1 MIDTLERTVTKPAL
15 DVCAALQDAGYEAY
29 VVGGCVRDAL
39 LGRDVNDWDVT
50 TDALPEQVQKVF
62 RRTIPTGIQ
71 HGTVTVL
78 IGREHIEV
86 TTFRGEGAYTDA
98 RRPDSVTFGV
108 PLRED
113 LARRDF
119 VINAMAYDPR
129 RKRLVDPF
137 GGQADLEAGVL
148 RAVGEASERFT
159 EDGLRIMRA
168 VRFVATLELVLDA
181 DTEAA
186 IPAALPSLAKVSAE
200 RVRDELLE
208 LLGAREPTRG
218 LVVAERTGVLDLVL
232 PERTAPLAVVDA
244 MRPDPI
250 ARLAALVSGLDRAG
264 AAAVG
269 RRLKLSNLERERV
282 AHLVGEHRVDYA
294 ATWTDADVR
303 RWVAAAKREH
313 VADILDVRA
322 AVAEEVAELRARAA
336 AVIDRKDPLYANEL
350 AVTGQDVIATLGI
363 APGPE
368 VGRILGELLEVV
380 LEEPAANSRDG
391 LLGRLSGET

>member
-1 MIDTLERTVTKPAL
+1 VIDTLERTVTKPAL

-200 RVRDELLE
+200 RVRDELLG

-380 LEEPAANSRDG
+380 LEEPAANTRDG

>member
-200 RVRDELLE
+200 RVRDELLG

-380 LEEPAANSRDG
+380 LEEPAANTRDG

>member
-250 ARLAALVSGLDRAG
+250 ARLAALVSGLDRAS

-380 LEEPAANSRDG
+380 LEEPAANTRDG

>member
-1 MIDTLERTVTKPAL
+1 VIDTLERTVTKPAL

-250 ARLAALVSGLDRAG
+250 ARLAALVSGLDRAS

-380 LEEPAANSRDG
+380 LEEPAANTRDG

>member
-1 MIDTLERTVTKPAL
+1 
-15 DVCAALQDAGYEAY
+15 
-29 VVGGCVRDAL
+29 
-39 LGRDVNDWDVT
+39 
-50 TDALPEQVQKVF
+50 
-62 RRTIPTGIQ
+62 
-71 HGTVTVL
+71 
-78 IGREHIEV
+78 
-86 TTFRGEGAYTDA
+86 
-98 RRPDSVTFGV
+98 V

-250 ARLAALVSGLDRAG
+250 ARLAALVSGLDRAS

>member
-1 MIDTLERTVTKPAL
+1 VIDTLERTVTKPAL

-380 LEEPAANSRDG
+380 LEEPAANTRDG